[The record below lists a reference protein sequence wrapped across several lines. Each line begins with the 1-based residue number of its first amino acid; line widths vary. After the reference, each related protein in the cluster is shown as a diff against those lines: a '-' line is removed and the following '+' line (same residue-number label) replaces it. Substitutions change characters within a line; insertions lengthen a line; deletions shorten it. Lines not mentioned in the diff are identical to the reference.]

1 MLTRLRWMPIR
12 QVEMDDNLRIWR
24 SFSIG
29 SLFDLVMLDTRQ
41 YDRSITDL
49 YWNTDYIHEISNDA
63 GRSLMGS
70 RQENWF
76 YNTLSSSAERGA
88 AWRIIGS
95 QTVFSKVNESAAYGN
110 VNPLD
115 YDAWDGYQANR
126 NRTLQHLTENDI
138 GNNIVISGDSHANW
152 VSDLVWLDHTNYS
165 SATGAGSL
173 GVEFAGTAVSSPSP
187 YGQNI
192 TINNANNASNWL
204 TTHNPELQWSEIYY
218 RGYFELHMSYEE
230 VKAQYFG
237 LPTIVTRNPYEISIA
252 NFTVKKDENKLS
264 RPVAGGLTETG
275 SLKGG
280 QIQISN
286 VTNNTATGQ
295 YFISHFDQEDI

>member
-1 MLTRLRWMPIR
+1 L
-12 QVEMDDNLRIWR
+12 
-24 SFSIG
+24 
-29 SLFDLVMLDTRQ
+29 
-41 YDRSITDL
+41 
-49 YWNTDYIHEISNDA
+49 
-63 GRSLMGS
+63 
-70 RQENWF
+70 
-76 YNTLSSSAERGA
+76 
-88 AWRIIGS
+88 
-95 QTVFSKVNESAAYGN
+95 K
-110 VNPLD
+110 
-115 YDAWDGYQANR
+115 
-126 NRTLQHLTENDI
+126 HLTDNNI

-152 VSDLVWLDHTNYS
+152 VSDLVWLDHSDYS
-165 SATGAGSL
+165 PSTGAGGL

-192 TINNANNASNWL
+192 TLKNANNASDWL

-218 RGYFELHMSYEE
+218 RGYFELHLTHDE

-237 LPTIVTRNPYEISIA
+237 LPTIVTRNPYEISLA

-264 RPVAGGLTETG
+264 RPIAGGMTETG

>member
-1 MLTRLRWMPIR
+1 
-12 QVEMDDNLRIWR
+12 MDDNLRIWR

-29 SLFDLVMLDTRQ
+29 SLFDLIMLDTRQ

-63 GRSLMGS
+63 GRTMMGS

-76 YNTLSSSAERGA
+76 YNSLSSSSNRGA

-95 QTVFSKVNESAAYGN
+95 QTVFSKVNESVSYGN

-126 NRTLQHLTENDI
+126 NRTLSHLATNNI

-152 VSDLVWLDHTNYS
+152 VSDLVWLGHSNYS
-165 SATGAGSL
+165 STTGAGGL

-192 TINNANNASNWL
+192 TINSANNYSDWL
-204 TTHNPELQWSEIYY
+204 VANNPELQWSEIYY
-218 RGYFELHMSYEE
+218 RGYFELQMTYDE
-230 VKAQYFG
+230 VNATYFG
-237 LPTIVTRNPYEISIA
+237 LPTIVNRNSLEIPTA
-252 NFTVKKDENKLS
+252 NFSVKSGANKLT
-264 RPVAGGLTETG
+264 RPVAGGLVETG
-275 SLKGG
+275 SLKDG
-280 QIQISN
+280 QIKITN
-286 VTNNTATGQ
+286 ITNNTDTGKWSVTK
-295 YFISHFDQEDI
+295 FNQEDI